1 MLGLA
6 TSFLASASDDP
17 TVFDDEVLDQFT
29 IPFGEWMKQTV
40 NWIVLNM
47 EGVLSVIEW
56 PFETLLDLV
65 VRDFLVPVSW
75 VVVVAIM
82 FVIAWLARNFKVAVG
97 VALALTLCG
106 LLGDAYWIE
115 TARTIG
121 YIVVAV
127 VLCVIVGIPIGILCG
142 RSDGAWRVVRPALD
156 AMQVVHSFV
165 YMLPFIYFWGIGPV
179 PATMVTM
186 IFAIPPLIRLTNLG
200 IRQVPEDVV
209 EASRAFGAPE
219 LRVLTDVQIPLARP
233 AIMTGINQ
241 TLLLS
246 ISMLG
251 IAAIMG
257 AGGLGRL
264 LFQAINNQDTAL
276 ASSAGLAF
284 FLVAVVLDRI
294 SQPESGQG
302 GNLFSRI
309 AAAWKARR
317 DPSQLLVEQ
326 ELAADEAAGREE
338 IEEEEEDYVV
348 GTTPA
353 TSGERTATYV
363 AIAGAVLALVSVLL
377 PWSENASK
385 ISSYSRRADE
395 FLPGQTSNGVSAT
408 GGSWFGIV
416 IVVLAIWVIAAGVNS
431 LVRAGEGPRWLSP
444 DGAVIGALAILATAF
459 SYWYARPPDNRLTD
473 EGSLEPFE
481 YSNGFGVYV
490 AIAAGVLAVA
500 GALWWMS
507 QAPQVPRT
515 PLKQKISFGRLLG
528 AGVAVGLAVIAVF
541 SAWTYDE
548 RQDIVFSPELEAEI
562 QEIRD
567 TVDAGELDSAV
578 GAAQIAALRNEATVT
593 EAVILDGATSSGAGL
608 GVLALVYVALGA
620 LAVVPGVGL
629 LGFDDRR
636 QWLTSALSIGL
647 GVGTVGLTVG
657 WIGSLTRASD
667 ANVVSGVGAFFA
679 MIAGALIAATS
690 AALVGG
696 FERTKVYRDDLVA
709 DPDPVQTTPEPELV
723 PQ

>member
-1 MLGLA
+1 MLGSA

-29 IPFGEWMKQTV
+29 IPFGQWMKQTV

-47 EGVLSVIEW
+47 EDVLSVIEW
-56 PFETLLDLV
+56 PFRTLLDLV

-75 VVVVAIM
+75 VVVVAMM

-106 LLGDAYWIE
+106 LLGDSYWIE

-127 VLCVIVGIPIGILCG
+127 VLCVAVGIPVGILCG
-142 RSDGAWRVVRPALD
+142 RSDGAWRVVRPGLD

-200 IRQVPEDVV
+200 IRQVPDDVV

-309 AAAWKARR
+309 AAAWKARK

-326 ELAADEAAGREE
+326 ELAADEAAGHDE
-338 IEEEEEDYVV
+338 IEEEEEDYIV

-353 TSGERTATYV
+353 LPGERIATFV
-363 AIAGAVLALVSVLL
+363 TMAGAVVALVSVLL
-377 PWSENASK
+377 PWTENASK
-385 ISSYSRRADE
+385 ISSYSRRTDE
-395 FLPGQTSNGVSAT
+395 FLPGVSSNGLSAT
-408 GGSWFGIV
+408 GGSWFGIM
-416 IVVLAIWVIAAGVNS
+416 VVLLAIWVLAAGVNS
-431 LVRAGEGPRWLSP
+431 LIRAGEGPRWLSP
-444 DGAVIGALAILATAF
+444 DGAVIGSLAMLATAF
-459 SYWYARPPDNRLTD
+459 SFWYASPPDNRLTD
-473 EGSLEPFE
+473 EGSLEALV

-490 AIAAGVLAVA
+490 AIIAGVVAAA
-500 GALWWMS
+500 GALWWMA
-507 QAPQVPRT
+507 QAPRVPRT

-528 AGVAVGLAVIAVF
+528 GAVAVGIAVIAVF

-562 QEIRD
+562 QDIRD
-567 TVDAGELDSAV
+567 TVDAGDLDSAV
-578 GAAQIAALRNEATVT
+578 GAAQIGALRNEATVT
-593 EAVILDGATSSGAGL
+593 EAVILDGATGSGSGL
-608 GVLALVYVALGA
+608 GVLSLIYVALGA
-620 LAVVPGVGL
+620 AAVLPGVGL
-629 LGFDDRR
+629 LGFNDKR
-636 QWLTSALSIGL
+636 QWLASAVSIGL
-647 GVGTVGLTVG
+647 GAGTVGLTVG

-667 ANVVSGVGAFFA
+667 TNVVSGVGSFLA
-679 MIAGALIAATS
+679 MLAGLLLAGTS
-690 AALVGG
+690 AAIVGG
-696 FERTKVYRDDLVA
+696 FERTKVYRDDL
-709 DPDPVQTTPEPELV
+709 DQDFDPVQTAPEPELV
-723 PQ
+723 SQ